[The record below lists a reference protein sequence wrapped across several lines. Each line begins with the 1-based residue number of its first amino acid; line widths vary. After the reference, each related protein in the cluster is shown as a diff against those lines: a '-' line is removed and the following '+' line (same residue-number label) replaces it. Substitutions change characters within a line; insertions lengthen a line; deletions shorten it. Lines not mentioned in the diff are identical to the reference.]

1 MEQRVKDAEAA
12 LLTAVAE
19 SAAARQYR
27 ESAELLKERPGVLE
41 KILALRSETIDIYAG
56 DQEEELLS
64 GTERIAEAYE
74 ELQRIP
80 EVNRFL
86 ESEEALV
93 SMLKEIRAALF
104 DAVNLYLPE

>member
-1 MEQRVKDAEAA
+1 MENQNEKSVSSLQDVNGIEEAFA
-12 LLTAVAE
+12 M
-19 SAAARQYR
+19 
-27 ESAELLKERPGVLE
+27 LE